1 MGKRWSDE
9 DVDALKRLAQRHP
22 APKIA
27 EMMDRTVGSVVF
39 KAHTLNV
46 SLKTRQQ
53 EARMSAGDTSQP
65 ARRTPPRH
73 PSF

>member
-1 MGKRWSDE
+1 MGRRWSEE

-53 EARMSAGDTSQP
+53 EARRSAGQP
-65 ARRTPPRH
+65 VRRTPA
-73 PSF
+73 

>member
-9 DVDALKRLAQRHP
+9 DIEALKRLAQRHP
-22 APKIA
+22 VPKIA

-46 SLKTRQQ
+46 ALKTRQQ
-53 EARMSAGDTSQP
+53 EARTSADNTGQP
-65 ARRTPPRH
+65 GSSNSSRRY
-73 PSF
+73 